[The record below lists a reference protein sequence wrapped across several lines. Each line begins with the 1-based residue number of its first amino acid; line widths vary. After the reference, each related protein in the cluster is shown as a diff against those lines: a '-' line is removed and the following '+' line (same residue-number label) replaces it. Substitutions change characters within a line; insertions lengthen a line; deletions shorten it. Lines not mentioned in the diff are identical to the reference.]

1 MAMQVKRFFAADMRQ
16 AMNRVKEELG
26 ADASILS
33 TRKVAGGIELTAA
46 LDYNLQSLPARA
58 NPALEAELR
67 KTKEHI
73 MQAQASMSLREEVAG
88 TKRDRQLFDKVM
100 AHSTAIHQPAVA
112 QYSSASQPS
121 VDQQELA
128 QMRSELLGLRELLEM
143 QLGTIAWGSVQH
155 QQPKQAELWKRL
167 QKMGLPAELVGNLMQ
182 KVASETDQRQAWRMV
197 LAHLA
202 HELDTPA
209 KDPLQHGGVIAL
221 VGPAGM
227 GKTTTLAKLAAR
239 YVLEH
244 GAQNVAIVSMDS
256 FRIGA
261 QEQLKTLGRILNVS
275 VSHVEVGQSLEQAL
289 HPLQKKRLILI
300 DTAGLPAQDPMLAMQ
315 LDSLAARGVQAKN
328 YLVLAATS
336 QAQVLKAAWHAYK
349 RCGLA
354 GCIITKLDEAVSMG
368 EALGMAICHNLAV
381 AYTTDGPRIPDDI
394 QASRSHQ
401 LVSRAVRMQNPDDPG
416 EQEMAAMY
424 ATSYQAAARQ
434 VG

>member
-26 ADASILS
+26 AEASILS

-46 LDYNLQSLPARA
+46 LDYNVQSLPTRA

-289 HPLQKKRLILI
+289 RPLQKKRLVLI

-315 LDSLAARGVQAKN
+315 LDSLAARGIQAKN

>member
-26 ADASILS
+26 AEASILS

-46 LDYNLQSLPARA
+46 LDYNVQALPARA

-73 MQAQASMSLREEVAG
+73 LQAQAKVNLRDDAAG
-88 TKRDRQLFDKVM
+88 ISRDRQLFDRVM
-100 AHSTAIHQPAVA
+100 EHTAAVQQPAVQQVQSDA
-112 QYSSASQPS
+112 SSAA
-121 VDQQELA
+121 DQHDIA
-128 QMRSELLGLRELLEM
+128 QMRSELMGLRELLET
-143 QLGTIAWGSVQH
+143 QLGTMAWGAVQN

-167 QKMGLPAELVGNLMQ
+167 QKMGLPAELIKNLMQ
-182 KVASETDQRQAWRMV
+182 KVAGQADQRQAWRML

-202 HELDTPA
+202 HELDTPVN
-209 KDPLQHGGVIAL
+209 DPLEQGGVVAL

-227 GKTTTLAKLAAR
+227 GKTTTLAKMAAR

-244 GAQNVAIVSMDS
+244 GAHNVAILSMDS

-289 HPLQKKRLILI
+289 RPLHKKRLVLI

-315 LDSLAARGVQAKN
+315 LDSLAARGIKAKN

-349 RCGLA
+349 RCVLA

-368 EALGMAICHNLAV
+368 EALGMAICHSLPV
-381 AYTTDGPRIPDDI
+381 AYTTDGPKIPDDI
-394 QASRSHQ
+394 QVSRSHQ
-401 LVSRAVRMQNPDDPG
+401 LVSRAVRMQNPEDPD

-424 ATSYQAAARQ
+424 ASSYQATTRQ

>member
-46 LDYNLQSLPARA
+46 LDYNVQSLPARA

-100 AHSTAIHQPAVA
+100 AHSTAVHQPAVA

-289 HPLQKKRLILI
+289 RPLQKKRLVLI

-315 LDSLAARGVQAKN
+315 LDSLAARGIQAKN